1 MASVNLVFRD
11 NGFGLSR
18 DFRLLAAALRRQG
31 CDVAITALG
40 AEQERWRRSK
50 RIRTYVRAQRFVHR
64 MGLRVR
70 PPRQF
75 DLNVMFEH
83 IWPDRLLHARRNVT
97 LPNPEWFDRRDLRYL
112 SQIDAVWA
120 KSSHALGIFEQL
132 GCHALRLGFD
142 SEDRFDPTVR
152 RERSFFHLAGASRTK
167 GTRRLIELWS
177 RHPEWPTL
185 TVLQDPREA
194 WPAARAPNIRH
205 RIEYLDPA
213 QTAQFRELK
222 RLQNQ
227 HAFHACTSETDA
239 WGHYLV
245 EALGV
250 GAVTMTV
257 DAPPM
262 NELVTPERGLL
273 VPYCKTEPMAL
284 ATRYFFDEAAMADTV
299 RRAIA
304 LSDAEIATLRE
315 RARAWYDDN
324 RRAFVRRVG
333 AALESTLQ

>member
-11 NGFGLSR
+11 NGYGLSR

-40 AEQERWRRSK
+40 AEQERWRRSR

-83 IWPDRLLHARRNVT
+83 VWPDRLLHARRNVA

-112 SQIDAVWA
+112 PQIDSVWA

-142 SEDRFDPTVR
+142 SEDCFDPTVR
-152 RERSFFHLAGASRTK
+152 RERSFLHLAGASRTK

-194 WPAARAPNIRH
+194 LPAARAPNIRH

-284 ATRYFFDEAAMADTV
+284 STRYFFDEAAMADTV

-304 LSDAEIATLRE
+304 LSDAEIAALCE

>member
-1 MASVNLVFRD
+1 MASVNLIFRD

-18 DFRLLAAALRRQG
+18 DFRLLGAALRQHG

-40 AEQERWRRSK
+40 PEDERRRRSGHM
-50 RIRTYVRAQRFVHR
+50 RTFVRAQRFVDR
-64 MGLRVR
+64 LGARIR
-70 PPRQF
+70 PPRRF

-83 IWPDRLLHARRNVT
+83 VWPDRLLHARRNAA
-97 LPNPEWFDRRDLRYL
+97 LPNPEWFDRRDLSYL
-112 SQIDAVWA
+112 ERIDAVWA

-152 RERSFFHLAGASRTK
+152 RERRFFHLAGASRTK

-194 WPAARAPNIRH
+194 WSAASAPNIRH

-227 HAFHACTSETDA
+227 HAFHLCTSETDA

-299 RRAIA
+299 CRAMA

-315 RARAWYDDN
+315 RARTWYDDN

>member
-75 DLNVMFEH
+75 DINVMFEH
-83 IWPDRLLHARRNVT
+83 VWPDRLLHARRNVA

-112 SQIDAVWA
+112 PQIDAVWA
-120 KSSHALGIFEQL
+120 KSDHAVGIFEQL

-142 SEDRFDPTVR
+142 SEDRFDPAVR
-152 RERSFFHLAGASRTK
+152 RERRFFHLAGASRTK
-167 GTRRLIELWS
+167 GTRRLIDLWS

-194 WPAARAPNIRH
+194 WAAPLAANIRH

-213 QTAQFRELK
+213 QMAQFRELK

-227 HAFHACTSETDA
+227 HAFHVCTSETDA

-299 RRAIA
+299 RRAVA
-304 LSDAEIATLRE
+304 LSDAEIAGLRD

-333 AALESTLQ
+333 AALDSTLQ